1 MRTRRIILGTI
12 AVLCSFGDT
21 TPARADQKP
30 ILIGASMSLSGAYA
44 AGGKY
49 SLEGT
54 QLWVDDVN
62 ERGGLLGR
70 KVQLV
75 YYDDKSDANTGVQLY
90 EKLITADKVD
100 LVIGPYSSAVTSAVS
115 TVAEKHHM
123 TMLGPE
129 AADVKIYQRGYKYNF
144 QAQTQ
149 ASRYMQGALALAKAK
164 GYRKLA
170 MLSED
175 TAFPKAVASEVVKLA
190 PGSGLEVVFNETYP
204 KGSSDFSA
212 LLTKV
217 KQTGAEVIFANSY
230 LPDSQGII
238 RQCRELGVEAKM
250 FAVAVGAAE
259 PEFGNLGSTGEY
271 VFGATQWAASMP
283 WPGNAAFASRYQ
295 KKFSRP
301 PDYHSASNYA
311 AGQVLEAA
319 VKQVGSLDQDKLAAA
334 IAKLKLD
341 TVYGR
346 FEIDQSIQVGYT
358 SALLQ
363 WQKGKQVLV
372 WPEKLAEREPI
383 LPTPAWSS
391 RQ

>member
-1 MRTRRIILGTI
+1 MRTILALATL
-12 AVLCSFGDT
+12 AVVSS
-21 TPARADQKP
+21 ARAADKP
-30 ILIGASMSLSGAYA
+30 IVIGASMSLSGAYA
-44 AGGKY
+44 SGGKY

-54 QLWVDDVN
+54 QLWIDDMN

-70 KVQLV
+70 QLRLV

-90 EKLITADKVD
+90 EKLITDDKVD
-100 LVIGPYSSAVTSAVS
+100 LIIGPYSSAVTSAVS
-115 TVAEKHHM
+115 TVAEKHKM

-149 ASRYMQGALALAKAK
+149 ASRYMQGALALAKSK

-175 TAFPKAVASEVVKLA
+175 TAFPKAVASEVAKLA
-190 PGSGLEVVFNETYP
+190 PQYGLEVVFNETYP

-217 KQTGAEVIFANSY
+217 KQTGADVVFANSY

-238 RQCRELGVEAKM
+238 RQSREMAVDAKM

-283 WPGNAAFASRYQ
+283 WPGNREFAARYQ
-295 KKFSRP
+295 KKFGRA

-319 VKQVGSLDQDKLAAA
+319 VKQAGSLDQEKLAAG
-334 IAKLKLD
+334 IRKLKLD
-341 TVYGR
+341 TVYGH
-346 FEIDQSIQVGYT
+346 FEVDDHAIQVGYT

-372 WPEKLAEREPI
+372 WPDKLAEAQPV
-383 LPTPAWSS
+383 LPMPAWSS

>member
-1 MRTRRIILGTI
+1 MRTRWIVAL
-12 AVLCSFGDT
+12 AVVVLSS
-21 TPARADQKP
+21 ARAEEKKP
-30 ILIGASMSLSGAYA
+30 IVIGASMSLSGSYA

-49 SLEGT
+49 SLEST

-62 ERGGLLGR
+62 QRGGLLGR
-70 KVQLV
+70 QVRLV

-90 EKLITADKVD
+90 EKLITSDKVD
-100 LVIGPYSSAVTSAVS
+100 LLIGPYSSAVTSAVS

-149 ASRYMQGALALAKAK
+149 ASRYMQGALALAKSK

-190 PGSGLEVVFNETYP
+190 PDSGLEVVFNETYP
-204 KGSSDFSA
+204 KGTSDFSA

-217 KQTGAEVIFANSY
+217 KQTGADVVFANSY

-238 RQCRELGVEAKM
+238 RQSRELGVEAKM

-271 VFGATQWAASMP
+271 VFGATQWAATMP
-283 WPGNAAFASRYQ
+283 WPGNAGFAERYQ
-295 KKFSRP
+295 KKFGRA

-319 VKQVGSLDQDKLAAA
+319 LKETGAVDQEKLAAA
-334 IAKLKLD
+334 IRKLKVD

-346 FEIDQSIQVGYT
+346 FEVDSNSIQVGYT

-372 WPEKLAEREPI
+372 WPEKLAQGQAV
-383 LPTPAWSS
+383 LPMPAWSS

>member
-1 MRTRRIILGTI
+1 MHTRWIVAL
-12 AVLCSFGDT
+12 AVVVLSSAG
-21 TPARADQKP
+21 AEEKKP
-30 ILIGASMSLSGAYA
+30 IVIGASMSLSGSYA

-62 ERGGLLGR
+62 QRGGVLGR
-70 KVQLV
+70 QVKLV

-90 EKLITADKVD
+90 EKLITSDNVD
-100 LVIGPYSSAVTSAVS
+100 LLIGPYSSAVTSAVS
-115 TVAEKHHM
+115 TVAEKHKL

-283 WPGNAAFASRYQ
+283 WPGNAGFSSRYK
-295 KKFSRP
+295 KKFNRA

-311 AGQVLEAA
+311 AGEVLEAA
-319 VKQVGSLDQDKLAAA
+319 VKQVGSVDQEKLAAA
-334 IAKLKLD
+334 IKKLKLD

-346 FEIDQSIQVGYT
+346 FEVDDQGI
-358 SALLQ
+358 
-363 WQKGKQVLV
+363 
-372 WPEKLAEREPI
+372 
-383 LPTPAWSS
+383 
-391 RQ
+391 

>member
-1 MRTRRIILGTI
+1 MRTRWIIPVAM
-12 AVLCSFGDT
+12 AVLGSLGE
-21 TPARADQKP
+21 ARGEQKP
-30 ILIGASMSLSGAYA
+30 VVLGASMSLSGSYA

-70 KVQLV
+70 PVRLV

-115 TVAEKHHM
+115 TVAEKHRM

-129 AADVKIYQRGYKYNF
+129 AADVKIYQRGHKYNF

-230 LPDSQGII
+230 LPVSQGII
-238 RQCRELGVEAKM
+238 RQCRELRVEAKM

-295 KKFSRP
+295 KKFGRA

-319 VKQVGSLDQDKLAAA
+319 VKQAGALDQDKLAKA

-346 FEIDQSIQVGYT
+346 FEVDEQGIQVGYT

-372 WPEKLAEREPI
+372 WPEKLAEGAPV

>member
-1 MRTRRIILGTI
+1 MRTRWIVAL
-12 AVLCSFGDT
+12 AVVVLSS
-21 TPARADQKP
+21 ARGEEKKP
-30 ILIGASMSLSGAYA
+30 IVIGASMSLSGSYA

-62 ERGGLLGR
+62 QRGGLLGR
-70 KVQLV
+70 PVRLV

-90 EKLITADKVD
+90 EKLITSDKVD
-100 LVIGPYSSAVTSAVS
+100 LLIGPYSSAVTSAVS
-115 TVAEKHHM
+115 TVAEKHKM

-149 ASRYMQGALALAKAK
+149 ASRYMQGALALAKSK

-190 PGSGLEVVFNETYP
+190 PDSGLEVVFNETYP
-204 KGSSDFSA
+204 KGTSDFSA

-217 KQTGAEVIFANSY
+217 KQTGADVVFANSY

-238 RQCRELGVEAKM
+238 RQSRELGVEAKM

-259 PEFGNLGSTGEY
+259 PEFGNLGSTGEF
-271 VFGATQWAASMP
+271 VFGATQWAATMP
-283 WPGNAAFASRYQ
+283 WPGNAEFAARYQ
-295 KKFSRP
+295 KKFGRA

-319 VKQVGSLDQDKLAAA
+319 LKETGAIDQEKLAAA
-334 IAKLKLD
+334 IRKLKID

-346 FEIDQSIQVGYT
+346 FEVDSSSIQVGYT

-372 WPEKLAEREPI
+372 WPEKLAQGQAV
-383 LPTPAWSS
+383 LPMPAWSS

>member
-1 MRTRRIILGTI
+1 MRTILAL
-12 AVLCSFGDT
+12 AVAVVSLS
-21 TPARADQKP
+21 ARAEQKP
-30 ILIGASMSLSGAYA
+30 IVIGASMSLSGAYA
-44 AGGKY
+44 SGGKY

-54 QLWVDDVN
+54 QLWVDDMN

-70 KVQLV
+70 PLRLV

-90 EKLITADKVD
+90 EKLITDDKVD
-100 LVIGPYSSAVTSAVS
+100 LLIGPYSSAVTSAVS

-123 TMLGPE
+123 AMLGPE

-149 ASRYMQGALALAKAK
+149 ASRYMQGALALAKSK

-175 TAFPKAVASEVVKLA
+175 TAFPKAVASEVAKLA
-190 PGSGLEVVFNETYP
+190 PQYGLEVVFNETYP

-217 KQTGAEVIFANSY
+217 KQTGADVVFANSY

-238 RQCRELGVEAKM
+238 RQSREMAVDAKM

-271 VFGATQWAASMP
+271 VFGATQWGASMP
-283 WPGNAAFASRYQ
+283 WPGNREFAARYE
-295 KKFSRP
+295 KKFGRK

-319 VKQVGSLDQDKLAAA
+319 VKQAGSLDQEKLAAA
-334 IAKLKLD
+334 IRKLKLD
-341 TVYGR
+341 TVYGH
-346 FEIDQSIQVGYT
+346 FELDEHGIQVGYT

-372 WPEKLAEREPI
+372 WPEKVAEGQPV
-383 LPTPAWSS
+383 LPMPAWSS